1 MGPSAIEGLPA
12 PPCPPGIHSRLR
24 RVPSYLPT
32 KKKKVPSVLEKKV
45 PSNFKKKLV
54 SELEKKVVSKFMKK
68 LPSEIEKKV
77 LAI

>member
-1 MGPSAIEGLPA
+1 MKTKRGGGAVSNRGLPA
-12 PPCPPGIHSRLR
+12 PPCPPGIPSRLR

-45 PSNFKKKLV
+45 PSNFKKKVV
-54 SELEKKVVSKFMKK
+54 SEFMKK
-68 LPSEIEKKV
+68 LPSKLMKKV